1 MTVWTKLL
9 GDSGVLARLD
19 ELARA
24 LARALARSQN
34 AVEDLESL
42 QRIRAVLTVI
52 GKRLESADENLL
64 IEQALKA
71 LASQVANATEQVNAF
86 AETGNQAALASA
98 NAHVDL
104 ALSSLASLVFPEK
117 TELRVPPEAA
127 DAYREA
133 IGAQLRSFDAEADAQ
148 LARSAALL
156 IQLTDAETRFESA
169 IANIQKDE
177 DAFRASVATEREE
190 LMAAGAEAEKQLE
203 SAAAT
208 ATQKWDATFAAA
220 EKARE
225 EIWRAAADTQQARF
239 DKLSAA
245 FDNFS
250 AAFDKLSAAF
260 DEQLAV
266 KSQALDAN
274 LKAAAIAQEA
284 SLTELKAAYQDKAQ
298 AMLKA
303 AEGHLKQVQELVG
316 VIADHGVSSGFKAV
330 ADGAAKAAGIWQAVA
345 LGAILLLV
353 GFAFATAVNP
363 FEEQTNWLNFAGRTY
378 FSITLGVLAAYAA
391 SQRNRSQRV
400 EQTNRRLELEL
411 RALGPFFQ
419 SVDPVER
426 EQFRLKL
433 VDLLFGRA
441 EQSHEASPTSAPLAS
456 KDSAE
461 KQLALLKA
469 LEQKLPK

>member
-24 LARALARSQN
+24 LDRALARSQN

-245 FDNFS
+245 FD
-250 AAFDKLSAAF
+250 
-260 DEQLAV
+260 EQLAV

-284 SLTELKAAYQDKAQ
+284 SLTELKAVYQDKAQ